1 MMIVNAKT
9 LNSIYANIKVIFNK
23 RSESV
28 KPLYPQISTRIP
40 STAKSNA
47 YPFLGAFPSLREWVG
62 ERVIK
67 SLTAYN
73 FSIDNRKFE
82 STISISRE
90 DIEDDNIG
98 MVSSMV
104 SDMADAAKYHPD
116 ELLFELIKQGFNNKC
131 YDGQPF
137 FSTTH
142 PVIIGQD
149 KKAVSNVQLPA
160 DVADEKPLW
169 LLLDTTRP
177 INPFIWQERLPYEIQ
192 QLTEAN
198 DSISFMRDEYFY
210 GVRGRG
216 NMGYGFWQMAFA
228 SKKELSTENFN
239 DLYDRMC
246 SQQNDAGRPLRIKPT
261 ILLVGMKNREAAFN
275 IAKAQT
281 LDNMKPN
288 PNYGLVE
295 VIVTPFLD

>member
-1 MMIVNAKT
+1 MIVNKQN
-9 LNSIYANIKVIFNK
+9 LNSIYVNVKAIFTK
-23 RSESV
+23 RAEEAT
-28 KPLYPQISTRIP
+28 PLYPQISTKISS
-40 STAKSNA
+40 STKTTD
-47 YPFLGAFPSLREWVG
+47 YPFLGYFPSLREWIG

-67 SLTAYN
+67 SLTTYK
-73 FSIDNRKFE
+73 FSIENRKFE

-98 MVSSMV
+98 MVKSMV
-104 SDMADAAKYHPD
+104 SDMAEAAAHHPD
-116 ELLFELIKQGFNNKC
+116 ELLFELIKNGFHNKC
-131 YDGQPF
+131 YDGKPF
-137 FSTTH
+137 FSDKH
-142 PVIIGQD
+142 PVVIGTNESF
-149 KKAVSNVQLPA
+149 VSNIQVPTTT
-160 DVADEKPLW
+160 ADEKPMW

-177 INPFIWQERLPYEIQ
+177 INPFIWQERIPYQVQ
-192 QLTEAN
+192 QLTSSDDTGTFIN
-198 DSISFMRDEYFY
+198 DEYYY

-228 SKKELSTENFN
+228 SKKELTTENFN
-239 DLYDRMC
+239 DLYNRMS
-246 SQQNDAGRPLRIKPT
+246 SQKNDAGRPLRVKPT
-261 ILLVGMKNREAAFN
+261 ILLTGVKNREAAFN

>member
-1 MMIVNAKT
+1 MIVNKQN
-9 LNSIYANIKVIFNK
+9 LNTIYVGVKAAFNK
-23 RSESV
+23 RYGEAT
-28 KPLYPQISTRIP
+28 PLYPQISTKIP
-40 STAKSNA
+40 STNKSNA
-47 YPFLGAFPSLREWVG
+47 YPFLGSFPSLQEWVG

-67 SLTAYN
+67 NLIAHN
-73 FSIDNRKFE
+73 FSIENRKFE
-82 STISISRE
+82 STVSISRE

-98 MVSSMV
+98 MVPSMV
-104 SDMADAAKYHPD
+104 SDMADAAANHPD
-116 ELLFELIKQGFNNKC
+116 ELLFELIKQGFSKKC

-137 FSTTH
+137 FAATH
-142 PVIIGQD
+142 PLTLDGKETTI
-149 KKAVSNVQLPA
+149 SNIQVPA
-160 DVADEKPLW
+160 TPADEKPLW
-169 LLLDTTRP
+169 ILLDTTRP
-177 INPFIWQERLPYEIQ
+177 INPFIWQERIPYEIQ
-192 QLTEAN
+192 QLN
-198 DSISFMRDEYFY
+198 DDKDSAAFMTDKYFY
-210 GVRGRG
+210 GIRGRG

-228 SKKELSTENFN
+228 SKNDLTTENFN

-246 SQQNDAGRPLRIKPT
+246 SQKNDAGRPLRIKPT

>member
-1 MMIVNAKT
+1 MIINQKVLSA
-9 LNSIYANIKVIFNK
+9 IYLNIKTVFNQRAEK
-23 RSESV
+23 ST
-28 KPLYPQISTRIP
+28 PLYPQISTKVP
-40 STAKSNA
+40 STTKSNV
-47 YPFLGAFPSLREWVG
+47 YPFLGSFPSLREWVG

-67 SLTAYN
+67 SLSAYS
-73 FSIDNRKFE
+73 FSIENRKFE

-98 MVSSMV
+98 MVASMV
-104 SDMADAAKYHPD
+104 SDMADASAHHPD
-116 ELLFELIKQGFNNKC
+116 ELLFELIKQGFNKKC

-137 FSTTH
+137 FSPTH
-142 PVIIGQD
+142 VVTIGTEE
-149 KKAVSNVQLPA
+149 KTVSNVQVPA
-160 DVADEKPLW
+160 NTSDEKPLW
-169 LLLDTTRP
+169 LLLDNTRP
-177 INPFIWQERLPYEIQ
+177 INPFIWQERIPYDIQ
-192 QLTEAN
+192 QITDGNESL
-198 DSISFMRDEYFY
+198 SFMTDEYFY

-228 SKKELSTENFN
+228 SKKELNADNFG
-239 DLYDRMC
+239 DLYERMS
-246 SQQNDAGRPLRIKPT
+246 SQINDAGRPLRIKPT